1 MQDKL
6 AVSRPGTRRV
16 MRQLT
21 LAALAAVIGVLGLSP
36 AARAADTLKVGK
48 AIAVGFTFV
57 PLDVGMRAGIF
68 KKYGLEIEE
77 TAFRGDAK
85 LQQAM
90 AAGGIDIALGSG
102 PAMAFIAKGSPVKA
116 IAATTSSPLVL
127 TITVRPDGPKT
138 AAGLKGKKISV
149 STKGSLTNW
158 LVMETSRRLGW
169 GPDGI
174 QPVPLGAT
182 KAQIIAMERGDVDGQ
197 VVDVGTALELEKQ
210 HKGRILVRFNDIKDF
225 ISHVI
230 YATDKDIASRPEDLR
245 KFVKAWFETIHY
257 MRSHKAETVK
267 IAAEVM
273 HKDMQISAEVY
284 DELMPMFRDTG
295 EFPPKA
301 MQVLGKSWVE
311 LGILKQEPDLKTL
324 YTDKFLPK

>member
-1 MQDKL
+1 MQDHF
-6 AVSRPGTRRV
+6 AMSRPGTRKA
-16 MRQLT
+16 MRHVT
-21 LAALAAVIGVLGLSP
+21 LAFLACVIGAIGFAP
-36 AARAADTLKVGK
+36 GARAADTLKVGK

-57 PLDVGMRAGIF
+57 PLDVGMRTGIF
-68 KKYGLEIEE
+68 KKYGLQIESS
-77 TAFRGDAK
+77 AFRGDAK

-90 AAGGIDIALGSG
+90 AAGGIDIALGSA

-138 AAGLKGKKISV
+138 VADLKGKKISV

-158 LVMETSRRLGW
+158 LVMETSRLQGW
-169 GPDGI
+169 GPNGI
-174 QPVPLGAT
+174 EAVPLGAT

-197 VVDVGTALELEKQ
+197 VVDVGTALQLQKQ
-210 HKGRILVRFNDIKDF
+210 GKGRILVRFGNIKDF
-225 ISHVI
+225 ITHVI
-230 YATDKDIASRPEDLR
+230 YATDKDIASRPDDLR
-245 KFVKAWFETIHY
+245 KFVKAWFETIAY

-267 IAAEVM
+267 IAADVM
-273 HKDMQISAEVY
+273 HKDMQISSEVY
-284 DELMPMFRDTG
+284 DELMPMFKDTG
-295 EFPPKA
+295 TFPPKA
-301 MQVLGKSWVE
+301 MATLGKSWIE

>member
-1 MQDKL
+1 MQNGFAMCRARARTATRHLALACL
-6 AVSRPGTRRV
+6 AV
-16 MRQLT
+16 
-21 LAALAAVIGVLGLSP
+21 VIGVGGLLP
-36 AARAADTLKVGK
+36 GARAADTLKVGK

-57 PLDVGMRAGIF
+57 PLDVGMRTGIF
-68 KKYGLEIEE
+68 KKYGLTIEE

-158 LVMETSRRLGW
+158 LVMETSRQQGW
-169 GPDGI
+169 GPNGI
-174 QPVPLGAT
+174 EAVPLGAT
-182 KAQIIAMERGDVDGQ
+182 KTQIIAMERGDVDGQ
-197 VVDVGTALELEKQ
+197 VVDVGTALQLEKEG
-210 HKGRILVRFNDIKDF
+210 KGRILVRFNNIKDF

-230 YATDKDIASRPEDLR
+230 YATDKDIAARPDDLR
-245 KFVKAWFETIHY
+245 KFVKAWFETIAY
-257 MRSHKAETVK
+257 MRGHKAETVK

-273 HKDMQISAEVY
+273 HKDLQISSEVY
-284 DELMPMFRDTG
+284 DELMPMFRDSG

-301 MQVLGKSWVE
+301 LQVLAKSWVE
-311 LGILKQEPDLKTL
+311 LGILKKEPDLKTL
-324 YTDKFLPK
+324 YTTAFLPK